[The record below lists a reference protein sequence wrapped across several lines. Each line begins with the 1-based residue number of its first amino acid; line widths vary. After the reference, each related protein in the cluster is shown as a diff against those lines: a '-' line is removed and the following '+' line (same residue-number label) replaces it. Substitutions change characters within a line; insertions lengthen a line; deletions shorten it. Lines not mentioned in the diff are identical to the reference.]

1 MPRWRWILLLVSLFA
16 GCVLLPV
23 AAYVIGGRF
32 AGPYAGPRGLA
43 SYFGAIYADAARGQ
57 PIALLM
63 ILGPAL
69 CMGVWGLRAWLLGS
83 VVRADPEQQPDHN

>member
-1 MPRWRWILLLVSLFA
+1 MPRWRSILLLVSLFA

-23 AAYVIGGRF
+23 AAYVVGGRF

-57 PIALLM
+57 PVALLM
-63 ILGPAL
+63 VLGPAL
-69 CMGVWGLRAWLLGS
+69 CVVVWGLRAWLLRS
-83 VVRADPEQQPDHN
+83 VLRPAPEQRSDHD